1 MLTDTHVH
9 LDFPEFENDLDAVLE
24 RARAAGVT
32 RVITIGTDVEGSR
45 QAVALAERYPMVY
58 ATVGIH
64 PNNAA
69 ETLEKEPDAIAS
81 LRELAAHPKVVAIG
95 ETGLDYY
102 RLPGRTMASTSLVA
116 LSNEEPRDVEAA
128 IRDGAI
134 KSAQSIAFAEQLDL
148 AASLGLNVVIHQRG
162 DCLDDT
168 LEILAPFQ
176 GRLKAVFHCFTG
188 TVEAAQRVLDLGHL
202 LSFTGIATFN
212 NAQTVQEVIAT
223 VPEGAYMVE
232 TDGPFLAPV
241 PYRGKRC
248 EPAYT
253 RTTAEKVAAL
263 RDQTLEQV
271 ARVTNATADAFFRFR
286 R

>member
-1 MLTDTHVH
+1 MLTDTHAH
-9 LDFPEFENDLDAVLE
+9 LDFPEFEADLEAVLE
-24 RARAAGVT
+24 RAQAAGID
-32 RVITIGTDVEGSR
+32 RIITIGTDLEGSR
-45 QAVALAERYPMVY
+45 QAVALAERYPMIY

-69 ETLEKEPDAIAS
+69 ETLENEPGAIAA
-81 LRELAAHPKVVAIG
+81 LREWVTHPKVVAIG

-116 LSNEEPRDVEAA
+116 FSNEEPRDVEAA

-134 KSAQSIAFAEQLDL
+134 KSAQSIAFTEQLDL
-148 AASLGLNVVIHQRG
+148 AASAGLNVVIHQRG

-168 LEILAPFQ
+168 LALLAPFQ

-202 LSFTGIATFN
+202 ISFTGIATFS
-212 NAQTVQEVIAT
+212 NAQTLQEVIAM

-232 TDGPFLAPV
+232 TDCPFLAPK
-241 PYRGKRC
+241 PFRGKRC

-253 RTTAEKVAAL
+253 RETA
-263 RDQTLEQV
+263 EQV
-271 ARVTNATADAFFRFR
+271 ARLRGQSIEEVARVTTATANAFFRFR